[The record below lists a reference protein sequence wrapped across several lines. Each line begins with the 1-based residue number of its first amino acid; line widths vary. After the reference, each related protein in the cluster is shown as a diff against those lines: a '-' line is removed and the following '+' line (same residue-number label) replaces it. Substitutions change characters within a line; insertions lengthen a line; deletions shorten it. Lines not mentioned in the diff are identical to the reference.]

1 MGDHSQDKNHSIQNL
16 RAFLQRRRPER
27 TGPYTAVSL
36 FSGAGISDMGYELAG
51 FRFIVQ
57 SEINSKRARLG
68 NDNFPS
74 SNWIVEDILQASD
87 QIIKTYKEQTT
98 DRLTLLTATPPCQ
111 GMSSLNPTRGKR
123 KTPIARLQEGKNKLL
138 LEIVPVAK
146 ALAPRIII
154 AENVRPMLTL
164 HVTSGSGEVRLIDV
178 LRNELPDYEVFE
190 GIVDMADYGIPQIR
204 KRAIVVAINKREKW
218 LDQFTSKEKRPWP
231 NPTHSQSPED
241 GKLGWITIREWFEFM
256 QYPPLDSQTIDQA
269 HNGHRL
275 HFVPHYDN
283 DRYLLINH
291 IPPYSGRSG
300 YQNDVCPECSFTPVP
315 EDQALCPTC
324 GAVMRNRPI
333 VTDDGTTRL
342 IKGFR
347 SSYRRMDPSKPA
359 YTITTN
365 SSHIGSDYKIHPWE
379 NRVLSTLECS
389 DLQTVPRFYDW
400 SDAFNAG
407 WPYLIRNV
415 LGEALPSYFTY
426 LHGQMLANLLST
438 SR

>member
-1 MGDHSQDKNHSIQNL
+1 MDDHSQDKNQSIQKL
-16 RAFLQRRRPER
+16 WSFLQRRHPDR
-27 TGPYTAVSL
+27 TRSHTAVSL

-51 FRFIVQ
+51 FRFVVQ
-57 SEINSKRARLG
+57 SEINPKRARLG
-68 NDNFPS
+68 ADNFPS
-74 SNWIVEDILQASD
+74 SNWIVGDVQQVSD
-87 QIIKTYKEQTT
+87 EIINTYNKQTT
-98 DRLTLLTATPPCQ
+98 SPLTLLTATPPCQ

-123 KTPIARLQEGKNKLL
+123 KTTAAKLQEGKNKLL
-138 LEIVPVAK
+138 LEMVPVVK

-164 HVTSGSGEVRLIDV
+164 RVASGGGEARLIDV

-190 GIVDMADYGIPQIR
+190 GIVDMADYGIPQTR
-204 KRAIVVAINKREKW
+204 KRAIIVAINKTETW
-218 LDQFTSKEKRPWP
+218 LDQFTCKEQAPWP

-241 GKLGWITIREWFEFM
+241 GKLDWITIREWFEFM
-256 QYPPLDSQTIDQA
+256 QYPPLDSQSVNQA

-275 HFVPHYDN
+275 HFVPHYDD
-283 DRYLLINH
+283 DRYLLIRH

-315 EDQALCPTC
+315 EDQALCPNC
-324 GAVMRNRPI
+324 DAVMRNRPI
-333 VTDDGTTRL
+333 VTDNGTTRL

-347 SSYRRMDPSKPA
+347 SSYRRMAPSRPA

-379 NRVLSTLECS
+379 NRVLSMLECS

-407 WPYLIRNV
+407 WPFRIRNV

-426 LHGQMLANLLST
+426 LHGRMLANLLFT